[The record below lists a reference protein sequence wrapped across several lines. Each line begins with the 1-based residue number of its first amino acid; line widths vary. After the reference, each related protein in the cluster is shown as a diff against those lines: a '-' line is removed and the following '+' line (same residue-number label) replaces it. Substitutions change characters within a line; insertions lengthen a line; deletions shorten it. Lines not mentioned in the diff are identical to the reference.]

1 MFATPSFIQIIN
13 RFLFIF
19 RLRQVPVMLSKCGI
33 NSGTCDKEC
42 ATLEVT
48 EHLKCACA
56 CPLSPQSCS
65 AVQTFRPELCACQCN
80 DKLARQTC
88 LDSGR
93 VWNDATCSCGCSL
106 PDAAAEAA
114 CPIGEVFSTDK
125 CACVTDGERIG
136 ANLIE
141 HGTPEGNDN
150 KDVMVKSDNEN
161 GDEASVTSAVPEFKV
176 TIYF

>member
-1 MFATPSFIQIIN
+1 M
-13 RFLFIF
+13 
-19 RLRQVPVMLSKCGI
+19 PVMLSKCGI

-56 CPLSPQSCS
+56 CPLSAQSCS
-65 AVQTFRPELCACQCN
+65 AAQTFRPELCVCQCN
-80 DKLARQTC
+80 DRLARQTC

-93 VWNDATCSCGCSL
+93 VWNDATCSCGCSP
-106 PDAAAEAA
+106 PDASATEDA

-125 CACVTDGERIG
+125 CACVTDEERIG

-141 HGTPEGNDN
+141 HGTPEGIDN
-150 KDVMVKSDNEN
+150 KDVMVEGGESSMDNSN
-161 GDEASVTSAVPEFKV
+161 MSAVPDFQVKNLILRVIKV
-176 TIYF
+176 SGGGG